1 MSSRGATGYWL
12 GFAIVL
18 ALLSAVPK

>member
-1 MSSRGATGYWL
+1 MSSRGATGYWI

>member
-1 MSSRGATGYWL
+1 MSSRTATGYWI

>member
-1 MSSRGATGYWL
+1 MSSRTATGYWL

>member
-1 MSSRGATGYWL
+1 MSSRTATGYWF